1 MQQNLAIMAGQ
12 TAAATAAADL
22 GAEAFADNLRLLVIA
37 AAKSRAGEAAGIA
50 CAHAHQIHGAIGL
63 TYEHSLHFF
72 TKRLW
77 SWRDEFGHETE
88 WNRLLGRHMMRA
100 GADHL
105 WAELSAA

>member
-1 MQQNLAIMAGQ
+1 MAGQ

-77 SWRDEFGHETE
+77 SWRDKFGHETE